1 MPSDP
6 LQAFRAEIDQID
18 EELLALLKRR
28 FDICRKVA
36 LYKRDA
42 VIPMMQAGRVQ
53 QVKEKARRMAA
64 AHGIDEDFISAIYD
78 LIIAEACR
86 LEDRIIDRND
96 HDTSEVP
103 GETRE

>member
-18 EELLALLKRR
+18 AQLLALLKRR
-28 FDICRKVA
+28 FDVCREVA
-36 LYKRDA
+36 LYKRHA

-64 AHGIDEDFISAIYD
+64 AHGIDENFISAIYD

-86 LEDRIIDRND
+86 LEDRIIDD
-96 HDTSEVP
+96 PDSSES
-103 GETRE
+103 GRETRE